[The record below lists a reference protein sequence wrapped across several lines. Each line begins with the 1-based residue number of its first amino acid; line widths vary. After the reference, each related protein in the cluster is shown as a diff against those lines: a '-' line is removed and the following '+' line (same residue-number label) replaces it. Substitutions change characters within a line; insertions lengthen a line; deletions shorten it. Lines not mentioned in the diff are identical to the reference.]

1 MSNDDIRRKETR
13 TSRGPRQESS
23 VAPVFVIL
31 LICLASLTAFTVSC
45 GPSALTAAKE
55 DARERGY
62 KATIPE
68 KRAGCL
74 ALKQVGYN
82 YNALSEDTPPRTL
95 LAAAD
100 QANLFSD
107 ASMRRQHCE
116 AAYARPATDI
126 LSKNFLDDD
135 RRGIINACKFWIE
148 SISPPLTWREFRIV
162 LTPWEPAYERLSL
175 GDRELLKELG
185 ITRARLSRVYDR
197 FGRNEIEIRVFC
209 DAAQRF
215 E

>member
-1 MSNDDIRRKETR
+1 MTTSDVRRPEPPEALVKNPAR
-13 TSRGPRQESS
+13 F
-23 VAPVFVIL
+23 APVFVIL

-45 GPSALTAAKE
+45 EPSALTAAKE

-68 KRAGCL
+68 RRAGCL

-100 QANLFSD
+100 QANLFSE
-107 ASMRRQHCE
+107 AGLRHHCE

-175 GDRELLKELG
+175 GTRELLKELG
-185 ITRARLSRVYDR
+185 ITLARLSRVYDR

-209 DAAQRF
+209 DAARRF